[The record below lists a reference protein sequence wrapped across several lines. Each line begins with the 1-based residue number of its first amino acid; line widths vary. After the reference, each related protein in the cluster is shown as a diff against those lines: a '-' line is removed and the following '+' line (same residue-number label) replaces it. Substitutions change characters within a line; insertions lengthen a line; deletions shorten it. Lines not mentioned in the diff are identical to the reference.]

1 MKFLRRAVRY
11 LGIAAL
17 AAIVGFNIWQIAA
30 RSLFGQELPVPYCS
44 VIRLW
49 PSCLAVWNRLFQR
62 EIY

>member
-30 RSLFGQELPVPYCS
+30 RSLFGQELPVLLPTS
-44 VIRLW
+44 
-49 PSCLAVWNRLFQR
+49 
-62 EIY
+62 